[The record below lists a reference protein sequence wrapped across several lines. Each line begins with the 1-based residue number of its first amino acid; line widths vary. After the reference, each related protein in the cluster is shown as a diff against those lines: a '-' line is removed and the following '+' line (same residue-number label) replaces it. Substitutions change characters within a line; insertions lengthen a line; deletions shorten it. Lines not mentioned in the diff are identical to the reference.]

1 MDSEPD
7 GEPKRRG
14 TNPGE
19 AQIQKTNELFRRGE
33 QRSDVE
39 RLAEFPGKGAQKVED
54 CRRNSER
61 RYRNVNRRV
70 VLIKAPSQSEQY
82 KGIARG

>member
-14 TNPGE
+14 TDPGE
-19 AQIQKTNELFRRGE
+19 SQIQKRNELFRRGE
-33 QRSDVE
+33 QRPDVE

-61 RYRNVNRRV
+61 RYRDVNRRV
-70 VLIKAPSQSEQY
+70 ILIKAPRQGKKY
-82 KGIARG
+82 